1 MSPIVSQRA
10 KFQITLGAKVATLA
24 GGVMVI
30 SYNGK
35 PLNAITL
42 KMIGTPSIAF
52 VPILETQT
60 SATISITTRP
70 VPTRQLRAQLH
81 SQPSM
86 KVSNLSP
93 SQGTLFERL
102 GFPST
107 NVHPRSQSPP
117 LCDSL

>member
-42 KMIGTPSIAF
+42 KMIGTLLIAF
-52 VPILETQT
+52 VPILVTQPA
-60 SATISITTRP
+60 ATISITTIP
-70 VPTRQLRAQLH
+70 GPTRQLQAQLH
-81 SQPSM
+81 FQPM
-86 KVSNLSP
+86 KVSNLAQ

-117 LCDSL
+117 LRD